1 MTVFGDGSFR
11 EVVKVELSHKHGT
24 SINRTSVLVR
34 KGGEAKRGHTC
45 KPSTQK
51 MGEENQKFKARLH
64 NETLP
69 KKGRKE
75 GPDISILD
83 LYVHGGKAV

>member
-1 MTVFGDGSFR
+1 
-11 EVVKVELSHKHGT
+11 
-24 SINRTSVLVR
+24 
-34 KGGEAKRGHTC
+34 
-45 KPSTQK
+45 